1 MISGGCVRE
10 IRLPSDLRT
19 PVPRE
24 GHTMINLKIP
34 DLLQT
39 DSPEKWYCLKGKLYS
54 LLRLTYVIAVNF
66 ITHQGPMRA
75 SALTYTTVLSM
86 VPFLAIAFSVLKGLG
101 AQNALEPIL
110 RQVAGD
116 SGDTVSRIV
125 NYVNNTN
132 VKSLGVIGLALL
144 IITVISL
151 MGSIEEAF
159 NAVWGVRE
167 TRSVQRR
174 FSDYLSVVVVGP
186 ILLLAAT
193 SMTSSLQSQ
202 WMLQWLIQNTYLSDA
217 ILLLFRFLPYVS
229 VWIAMVFLYIF
240 IPNTKIRFASAVTGG
255 IVAGTAWQ
263 LAQWGYFHFQVGVAN
278 YNAIYGTLAAVPV
291 FLVWIYTS
299 WLIVLF
305 GLEIVFAHQHHGHGI
320 YVSALHLT
328 ETAREELSLALLLQV
343 CHHFQA
349 GGTPPST
356 GQLADELDVPLLL
369 METVSD
375 ELRLLGY
382 IAATGSNES
391 GWLPVRD
398 PSEVQVRDVIGSLR
412 GVSELQNSSKALQCA
427 EETVRKGWDGCRV
440 SLEGVTVRDL
450 LRTVE
455 RQ

>member
-1 MISGGCVRE
+1 M
-10 IRLPSDLRT
+10 L
-19 PVPRE
+19 
-24 GHTMINLKIP
+24 NLKIP
-34 DLLQT
+34 DLLHT
-39 DSPEKWYCLKGKLYS
+39 GSPEEWYGLKGRFFA
-54 LLRLTYVIAVNF
+54 LLRLMYVISVNF

-75 SALTYTTVLSM
+75 AALTYTTVLSM

-110 RQVAGD
+110 QQVAGD
-116 SGDTVSRIV
+116 SGETVSRIV

-132 VKSLGVIGLALL
+132 VKSLGVIGLVML
-144 IITVISL
+144 IVTVISL
-151 MGSIEEAF
+151 MGSIDEAF

-167 TRSVQRR
+167 TRTVQRR

-202 WMLQWLIQNTYLSDA
+202 WMLQWLIQNTYLGDA

-240 IPNTKIRFASAVTGG
+240 IPNTRVRFSSALAGG
-255 IVAGTAWQ
+255 IIAGTAWQ

-278 YNAIYGTLAAVPV
+278 YNAIYGTLSAVPV

-305 GLEIVFAHQHHGHGI
+305 GLEIVFAHQHDGHGL
-320 YVSALHLT
+320 YVSAFHLT
-328 ETAREELSLALLLQV
+328 ETAREELALALLLQV
-343 CHHFQA
+343 CRHFQT
-349 GGTPPST
+349 GGIPPST
-356 GQLADELDVPLLL
+356 DQLAIELDVPLLL
-369 METVSD
+369 IESVS
-375 ELRLLGY
+375 EVLQGLGY
-382 IAATGSNES
+382 LAATGVNES

-398 PSEVQVRDVIGSLR
+398 PSEVQVCDVIGALR
-412 GVSELQNSSKALQCA
+412 GVSELQSSSQTLQCA
-427 EETVRKGWDGCRV
+427 EEAVRKGWDGCRV

-450 LRTVE
+450 LQTVG